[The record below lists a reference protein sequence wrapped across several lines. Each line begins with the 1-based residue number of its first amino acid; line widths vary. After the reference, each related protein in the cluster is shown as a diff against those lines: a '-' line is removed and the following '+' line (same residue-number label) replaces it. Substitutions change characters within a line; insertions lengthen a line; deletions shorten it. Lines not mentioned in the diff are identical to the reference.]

1 MLRLK
6 LRLANRKAVAGGS
19 DNDRRSPLCHTSL
32 AWLATATL
40 QSRAFANERCSGV
53 RPMARFCAASLE
65 LTTQR
70 WCFRHHSLTEL
81 RPALELVLTRRP
93 VASRWRVIDRP
104 QANCELAQRPA
115 EIEGELSLGRRGSA
129 PAAVNPRFSGQN
141 ITIHKATKVTK
152 VTPDRDTVMALIGP
166 ELKFNRHSLEG
177 LCIHVIT
184 WNRA

>member
-1 MLRLK
+1 
-6 LRLANRKAVAGGS
+6 
-19 DNDRRSPLCHTSL
+19 
-32 AWLATATL
+32 
-40 QSRAFANERCSGV
+40 
-53 RPMARFCAASLE
+53 MACFCAASLE

-141 ITIHKATKVTK
+141 ITIHKATKVT
-152 VTPDRDTVMALIGP
+152 
-166 ELKFNRHSLEG
+166 ELKLNRHSLEG